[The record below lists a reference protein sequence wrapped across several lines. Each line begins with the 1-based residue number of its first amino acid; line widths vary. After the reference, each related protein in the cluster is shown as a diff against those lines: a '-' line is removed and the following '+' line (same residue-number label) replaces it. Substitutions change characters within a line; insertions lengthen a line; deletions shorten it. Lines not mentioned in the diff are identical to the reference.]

1 MASTLIV
8 ILPSSKLTP
17 SALAEAI
24 SWLGLPLKIKL
35 YGFGVAVE
43 GSDEDVRRA
52 MELAWSLDPQHV
64 LIKPKG
70 FPSMDERF
78 TGQLYRGWG
87 SMRRKGLLQID
98 FELDLAENLVR
109 AMGGKPAQSKVKI
122 VECKHVREYVTA
134 LVIERGDEKL
144 VYCPEKKFM
153 GDHACAGRCPYGKV
167 VIWA

>member
-1 MASTLIV
+1 MANMLIV
-8 ILPSSKLTP
+8 LLPSSKLTP
-17 SALAEAI
+17 SALAETI

-43 GSDEDVRRA
+43 GDEEDVEKA

-64 LIKPKG
+64 FIKPKG
-70 FPSMDERF
+70 FPTIDERF
-78 TGQLYRGWG
+78 TSQIYHGWG

-98 FELDLAENLVR
+98 FELELAENLVK
-109 AMGGKPAQSKVKI
+109 AMEGKLAQSKVKI

-134 LVIERGDEKL
+134 LIIEQDDEKL

-153 GDHACAGRCPYGKV
+153 GDHACTGRCPYGKV
-167 VIWA
+167 VVWA